1 MARILVVEDGDNIAV
16 ALESLLVRD
25 GHAHSRLSEGAAV
38 LTAIRDQ
45 RPDLVLL
52 DVMLPGMSGSEID
65 GLLRAEMSRLPS

>member
-1 MARILVVEDGDNIAV
+1 MIRILVVEDGDNIAV
-16 ALESLLVRD
+16 ALKPLLVRD

-52 DVMLPGMSGSEID
+52 DVMLPGMSGSEIV
-65 GLLRAEMSRLPS
+65 GLLRAEMSRLLS

>member
-1 MARILVVEDGDNIAV
+1 M
-16 ALESLLVRD
+16 
-25 GHAHSRLSEGAAV
+25 SEGAAV

-52 DVMLPGMSGSEID
+52 DVMLPGMSGSEIV